1 MARPGWGSL
10 FGCFGS
16 TSHGGS
22 KSSRKKTKTKAKT
35 KKKKKGSKQQQK
47 VAAGGSSGRPRLQS
61 RLSFTELSGMV
72 SPEDL
77 SLSLVGSNLH
87 AFTIAEL
94 RAITRDFSMTN
105 FIGEGG
111 FGPVYKG
118 NVDDKTKPGLRAQ
131 PVAVKLL
138 DLEGGQGHTE
148 WLTEVIFLGQL
159 RHPNLVKLI
168 GYCYE
173 DEHRLLVYE
182 FMTRGS
188 LEKHLFKKYAAS
200 LPWSTR
206 LKIAIGAAKGLAFL
220 HEAEKPVIYRDFK
233 TSNILLDSDYKAK
246 LSDFGLAKDGPEDD
260 ETHVSTRVMGTQG
273 YAAPEY
279 IMTGTDVYGF
289 GVVLLELLSG
299 RRSVDK
305 SRPPREQSL
314 VEWAR
319 PYLTDARRLDRVM
332 DPNLAGQYS
341 GRAAHKAAAVAHQ
354 CVSLNPKSRPHM
366 SAVVEALEP
375 LLALDDCLVGPFVYV
390 APPEED
396 KDGDAGNKGG
406 SSGRR
411 GRRRSRDGAAAA
423 VVRPES

>member
-1 MARPGWGSL
+1 MARPRWGSL
-10 FGCFGS
+10 FGCFS
-16 TSHGGS
+16 SHGGGS
-22 KSSRKKTKTKAKT
+22 GRKKGGGGKQNN
-35 KKKKKGSKQQQK
+35 KKVAS
-47 VAAGGSSGRPRLQS
+47 AAGGSSGGRPRSLQS
-61 RLSFTELSGMV
+61 RVSFSELSGLV

-87 AFTIAEL
+87 VFTIAEL
-94 RAITRDFSMTN
+94 RAATRDFSMTN

-118 NVDDKTKPGLRAQ
+118 YVDDKLKPGLRAQ

-138 DLEGGQGHTE
+138 DLEGGQGHNE
-148 WLTEVIFLGQL
+148 WLAEVIFLGQL

-220 HEAEKPVIYRDFK
+220 HEAEQPVIYRDFK

-246 LSDFGLAKDGPEDD
+246 LSDFGLAKDGPEED

-279 IMTGTDVYGF
+279 IMTGHLTAKSDVYGF

-299 RRSVDK
+299 RKAVDK
-305 SRPPREQSL
+305 SRPAREQSL

-319 PYLTDARRLDRVM
+319 PYLTDARRLERVM
-332 DPNLAGQYS
+332 DPSLAGQYS
-341 GRAAHKAAAVAHQ
+341 ARAAHKAAAVAHQ
-354 CVSLNPKSRPHM
+354 CVSLNPKARPHM
-366 SAVVEALEP
+366 SAVVDALEP
-375 LLALDDCLVGPFVYV
+375 LLALDDALVGPFVYV
-390 APPEED
+390 APPEPA
-396 KDGDAGNKGG
+396 DAGAG
-406 SSGRR
+406 SGRR
-411 GRRRSRDGAAAA
+411 GRRRSEGAAPT
-423 VVRPES
+423 PES

>member
-1 MARPGWGSL
+1 MARAGWGSL

-16 TSHGGS
+16 SSTHGGGGG
-22 KSSRKKTKTKAKT
+22 KRKKKS
-35 KKKKKGSKQQQK
+35 KKPK
-47 VAAGGSSGRPRLQS
+47 VAAAAGGGGSGKPRLQS

-87 AFTIAEL
+87 VFTIAEL
-94 RAITRDFSMTN
+94 RAVTRDFSMTN

-118 NVDDKTKPGLRAQ
+118 YVDEKTKPGLRAQ
-131 PVAVKLL
+131 IVAVKLL

-148 WLTEVIFLGQL
+148 WLTEVICLGQL
-159 RHPNLVKLI
+159 RHPHLVKLI

-233 TSNILLDSDYKAK
+233 TSNILLDSDFKAK

-279 IMTGTDVYGF
+279 IMTGHLTAKSDVYGY
-289 GVVLLELLSG
+289 GVVLLELLTG

-305 SRPPREQSL
+305 SRPPREQNL

-341 GRAAHKAAAVAHQ
+341 GRAAQKAAAVAHQ

-390 APPEED
+390 APPEE
-396 KDGDAGNKGG
+396 KNNNDGDGAAGKRGSGG
-406 SSGRR
+406 R
-411 GRRRSRDGAAAA
+411 GRRTSSDGAAAGVA
-423 VVRPES
+423 R

>member
-1 MARPGWGSL
+1 MEQCLLS
-10 FGCFGS
+10 
-16 TSHGGS
+16 S
-22 KSSRKKTKTKAKT
+22 KASS
-35 KKKKKGSKQQQK
+35 
-47 VAAGGSSGRPRLQS
+47 V
-61 RLSFTELSGMV
+61 
-72 SPEDL
+72 
-77 SLSLVGSNLH
+77 
-87 AFTIAEL
+87 
-94 RAITRDFSMTN
+94 
-105 FIGEGG
+105 
-111 FGPVYKG
+111 
-118 NVDDKTKPGLRAQ
+118 
-131 PVAVKLL
+131 
-138 DLEGGQGHTE
+138 
-148 WLTEVIFLGQL
+148 TEVIFLGQL
-159 RHPNLVKLI
+159 RHPHLVKLI

-233 TSNILLDSDYKAK
+233 TSNILLDSDFKAK

-279 IMTGTDVYGF
+279 IMTGHLTAKSDVYGY

-341 GRAAHKAAAVAHQ
+341 ARAAQKAAAVAHQ

-366 SAVVEALEP
+366 SAVVDALEP
-375 LLALDDCLVGPFVYV
+375 LLALDDCLVGPFVYI
-390 APPEED
+390 APPED
-396 KDGDAGNKGG
+396 TSNNGGDGGAGKGG
-406 SSGRR
+406 SGRR
-411 GRRRSRDGAAAA
+411 GRRKSSDGAAAA
-423 VVRPES
+423 GVAAST